1 MPRNNCLAP
10 WLLVCTLIA
19 LGAAARAAEGGDAPF
34 TVEDLVRLKRISDPQ
49 LSPDGRQVAF
59 VQRETDLDANKG
71 RTSLWLLDLTPGTA
85 QARRLTDVK
94 ASDSSPRWS
103 PDGRTLYFLSTRSGS
118 SQVWR
123 LALSGG
129 DAQRVSDYPL
139 EVGALKVSPRGDQ
152 LALSMDVFPDCA
164 TLVCT
169 RERLSGRAN
178 DKASGRTYERLFIRH
193 WDAWSDGTR
202 SHLFT
207 AQVSAGGAG
216 AAPIDVSRGFDAD
229 IPGKPFGGDEDFAF
243 SPDGKSVVFSARIAG
258 RTEPWSTNFDLF
270 RTPVDGSAAP
280 VNLTAGNPAWDAQ
293 PVFLANGDLAWL
305 AQERPGFESDRF
317 HIMLKDARTGAVR
330 SLTGGWDRSVHH
342 LGATPDG
349 KALLASVDE
358 LGQTPLYRVDPKSG
372 TPVRLV
378 AGGAVEA
385 FSAGRERVVF
395 ARADLAGPAELYSV
409 ALRGGQPV
417 RLTDANHEPLA
428 SRHMGEF
435 EQFSFKG
442 WNDETVYG
450 YVVKPYGFEP
460 GRRYP
465 IAFVVHGGPQVS
477 FGSLWTYRWN
487 AQTFAG
493 GGYAVVMID
502 FHGSPGYG
510 QAFTDSISRDWGGKP
525 LIDLQ
530 KGLAAAIGKYPWLDG
545 ERACA
550 LGASYGGF
558 MMNWIEGHWPDR
570 FRCIVNHDGLFDQ
583 RMMYYA
589 TEELWFPEWE
599 FGAPQYENPQAYE
612 AVNPVDFVSKWKTPM
627 LVIHGEQ
634 DFRIPYPEGIAAFTA
649 LQRRGIESKLLVFPD
664 ENHWVLKPANSV
676 LWYHTVLEWLDTHL
690 KDSPHQP
697 STP

>member
-1 MPRNNCLAP
+1 MPPNIAP

-19 LGAAARAAEGGDAPF
+19 LGVAARAADGGDTPF

-71 RTSLWLLDLTPGTA
+71 RTSLWLLDLTPGSA

-94 ASDSSPRWS
+94 ANDSSPRWS

-164 TLVCT
+164 TLECT

-193 WDAWSDGTR
+193 WDAWSNGTR

-207 AQVSAGGAG
+207 AQLSAGGAG

-317 HIMLKDARTGAVR
+317 HIMLKDARTGAAR
-330 SLTGGWDRSVHH
+330 SLTGGWDRTVHH

-358 LGQTPLYRVDPKSG
+358 LGQTPLYRVDPTRG
-372 TPVRLV
+372 TAVRLV

-395 ARADLAGPAELYSV
+395 ARADLGGPAELYSV

-428 SRHMGEF
+428 SRRMGEF

-465 IAFVVHGGPQVS
+465 IAFVVHGGPQAS

-530 KGLAAAIGKYPWLDG
+530 KGLAAAIQKYPWLDG

-599 FGAPQYENPQAYE
+599 FGGPQYENPQAYE

-634 DFRIPYPEGIAAFTA
+634 DFRIPYPQGIAAFTA

-676 LWYHTVLEWLDTHL
+676 LWYHTVLKWLDTHL
-690 KDSPHQP
+690 KN
-697 STP
+697 